1 VGDDLVGV
9 AAVREALAAAGI
21 RPSKRLGQNFLVDP
35 RAVSR
40 ILELVRSE
48 GACGI
53 VEIGCGLG
61 ALTLPLA
68 GEGVRLVSL
77 DVDPRLVEKTR
88 PRVAARSG
96 TAEVRLQDVLEFD
109 FRGVASAWGAKV
121 VVVGS
126 IPYSITAPI
135 LKKLVAERESIRS
148 AILVTQREVAAKVE
162 ASPGPDGTS
171 LGVLLRAYADVTLV
185 STISRHAFYPVP
197 EVDSCLWKLTMR
209 ASPRFTGREA
219 EFFAVVRAI
228 YGARRKTLR
237 NALQRAFSPDAV
249 TRIIEDSGTDGQVR
263 GETFGFLELDSLAR
277 AAEKSIDEGRGTWSA
292 RTRIVRQEKDS
303 RDIGKGASA
312 P

>member
-9 AAVREALAAAGI
+9 AAVRETLAAAGI

-68 GEGVRLVSL
+68 DEGVRLVSL

-185 STISRHAFYPVP
+185 NTISRHAFYPVP

-249 TRIIEDSGTDGQVR
+249 TRILEDSGTDGQVR

>member
-1 VGDDLVGV
+1 VSDDLVGV
-9 AAVREALAAAGI
+9 AAVRQALAAAGI

-40 ILELVRSE
+40 VLELVRSE

-68 GEGVRLVSL
+68 DEGVRLVSL

-135 LKKLVAERESIRS
+135 LKKIVAERESIRS
-148 AILVTQREVAAKVE
+148 AIVVTQREVAAKVE

-171 LGVLLRAYADVTLV
+171 LGVLVRAYADVAV
-185 STISRHAFYPVP
+185 VGTISRHAFYPVP

-219 EFFAVVRAI
+219 PFFAVVRAI

-237 NALQRAFSPDAV
+237 NALQRAFSPDVVA
-249 TRIIEDSGTDGQVR
+249 RILAESGTDGQVR
-263 GETFGFLELDSLAR
+263 GETFGFLELDALAR
-277 AAEKSIDEGRGTWSA
+277 AAEKWIDEGQGHVERTHDGSVTGRGL
-292 RTRIVRQEKDS
+292 
-303 RDIGKGASA
+303 

>member
-1 VGDDLVGV
+1 MSDDLVGV
-9 AAVREALAAAGI
+9 AAVRQALGAAGI

-48 GACGI
+48 GACGV

-68 GEGVRLVSL
+68 DEGARLVSL

-109 FRGVASAWGAKV
+109 FRGAAAEWGTRV

-148 AILVTQREVAAKVE
+148 AILVTQREVASKVE

-171 LGVLLRAYADVTLV
+171 LGVLVRAYADVALAG
-185 STISRHAFYPVP
+185 TISRHAFYPVP

-249 TRIIEDSGTDGQVR
+249 ARILEESGTDGQVR
-263 GETFGFLELDSLAR
+263 GETLGFLELDALAR
-277 AAEKSIDEGRGTWSA
+277 AAEKSIDEGRGHVE
-292 RTRIVRQEKDS
+292 RTHEGGSTGRGLS
-303 RDIGKGASA
+303 
-312 P
+312 

>member
-1 VGDDLVGV
+1 VSDDLVGV
-9 AAVREALAAAGI
+9 AAVRQALAAAGI

-40 ILELVRSE
+40 VLDLVRGE
-48 GACGI
+48 GGRDV

-68 GEGVRLVSL
+68 DECDRLVSL
-77 DVDPRLVEKTR
+77 DVDPRLVEPTR

-109 FRGVASAWGAKV
+109 FRGAAAVWGAQV
-121 VVVGS
+121 TVVGS

-171 LGVLLRAYADVTLV
+171 LGVLVRAYADVTLAG
-185 STISRHAFYPVP
+185 TISRHAFYPVP

-249 TRIIEDSGTDGQVR
+249 ARILEVSGADGQLR
-263 GETFGFLELDSLAR
+263 GETFGFIELDALAR
-277 AAEKSIDEGRGTWSA
+277 AAEKSIDEGQGHVE
-292 RTRIVRQEKDS
+292 RTDEDGS
-303 RDIGKGASA
+303 TGKGLS
-312 P
+312 

>member
-277 AAEKSIDEGRGTWSA
+277 AAEKSIDEGRGHVE
-292 RTRIVRQEKDS
+292 RTHEDS
-303 RDIGKGASA
+303 STGRGLS
-312 P
+312 

>member
-1 VGDDLVGV
+1 VGEDLVGV
-9 AAVREALAAAGI
+9 AAVRQALAAAGI

-40 ILELVRSE
+40 VLELVRGE
-48 GACGI
+48 GARDV

-68 GEGVRLVSL
+68 DECDRLVSL
-77 DVDPRLVEKTR
+77 DVDPRLVERTR

-162 ASPGPDGTS
+162 ASPGPEGTS
-171 LGVLLRAYADVTLV
+171 LGVLVRGYVDVALV

-209 ASPRFTGREA
+209 ESPRFTGREA
-219 EFFAVVRAI
+219 AFFAVVRAI

-249 TRIIEDSGTDGQVR
+249 TRILEESGTDGQVR
-263 GETFGFLELDSLAR
+263 GETFGFLELDALAR
-277 AAEKSIDEGRGTWSA
+277 AAEKSIDEGQGHVERMHEDG
-292 RTRIVRQEKDS
+292 RT
-303 RDIGKGASA
+303 GKGLS
-312 P
+312 

>member
-1 VGDDLVGV
+1 MSDDLVGV
-9 AAVREALAAAGI
+9 VAVREALAAAGI

-40 ILELVRSE
+40 VLDLVRGE
-48 GACGI
+48 GACGV

-68 GEGVRLVSL
+68 DEGARLVSL
-77 DVDPRLVEKTR
+77 DVDPRLVEQTR

-121 VVVGS
+121 IVVGS

-171 LGVLLRAYADVTLV
+171 LGVLVRAYADVALAG
-185 STISRHAFYPVP
+185 TISRHAFYPVP

-249 TRIIEDSGTDGQVR
+249 ARILEESGTDGQVR
-263 GETFGFLELDSLAR
+263 GETFGFLELDALAR
-277 AAEKSIDEGRGTWSA
+277 AAEKSIDEGRGHVE
-292 RTRIVRQEKDS
+292 RTHEGGSTGRGLS
-303 RDIGKGASA
+303 
-312 P
+312 

>member
-1 VGDDLVGV
+1 MSDDLVGV

-48 GACGI
+48 GTHDV

-68 GEGVRLVSL
+68 DECDRLVSL
-77 DVDPRLVEKTR
+77 DVDPRLVEQTR
-88 PRVAARSG
+88 PRVAARSR

-109 FRGVASAWGAKV
+109 FRGAAAEWGTRV

-171 LGVLLRAYADVTLV
+171 LGVLLRAYADVTRV

-249 TRIIEDSGTDGQVR
+249 ARILEVSGADGQLR
-263 GETFGFLELDSLAR
+263 GETFGFIELDALAR
-277 AAEKSIDEGRGTWSA
+277 AAEKSIDEGQGRVE
-292 RTRIVRQEKDS
+292 RTDEDGS
-303 RDIGKGASA
+303 TGKGLS
-312 P
+312 

>member
-1 VGDDLVGV
+1 VSDDLVGV
-9 AAVREALAAAGI
+9 VAVREALAAAGI

-40 ILELVRSE
+40 VLDLVRGE
-48 GACGI
+48 GACGV

-68 GEGVRLVSL
+68 DEGARLVSL
-77 DVDPRLVEKTR
+77 DVDPRLVEQTR

-121 VVVGS
+121 IVVGS

-171 LGVLLRAYADVTLV
+171 LGVLVRAYADVALV
-185 STISRHAFYPVP
+185 GTISRHAFYPVP

-219 EFFAVVRAI
+219 AFFAVVRAI

-249 TRIIEDSGTDGQVR
+249 ARILEEAGTNGQVR
-263 GETFGFLELDSLAR
+263 GETLGFLELDALAR
-277 AAEKSIDEGRGTWSA
+277 AAEKSVDEGRGHVERSHEDGSTGRGLS
-292 RTRIVRQEKDS
+292 
-303 RDIGKGASA
+303 
-312 P
+312 

>member
-1 VGDDLVGV
+1 MGEGIVGV
-9 AAVREALAAAGI
+9 AAVRQALVAAGI
-21 RPSKRLGQNFLVDP
+21 RPSKRLGQNFFVDP

-40 ILELVRSE
+40 VLELVRGE
-48 GACGI
+48 GASGV

-68 GEGVRLVSL
+68 DENARLVSL
-77 DVDPRLVEKTR
+77 DVDPRLVEQTR

-109 FRGVASAWGAKV
+109 FRAVASAWDAKV

-162 ASPGPDGTS
+162 ASPGPEGTS
-171 LGVLLRAYADVTLV
+171 LGVLVRAYADVTLAG
-185 STISRHAFYPVP
+185 TISRHAFYPVP

-237 NALQRAFSPDAV
+237 NALQRAFSADAV
-249 TRIIEDSGTDGQVR
+249 ARILEESGTDGGIR
-263 GETFGFLELDSLAR
+263 GETLGFFELDALAC
-277 AAEKSIDEGRGTWSA
+277 AAEPSIDEGQGRVACMHEDG
-292 RTRIVRQEKDS
+292 RT
-303 RDIGKGASA
+303 GKGLA
-312 P
+312 

>member
-1 VGDDLVGV
+1 VSDDLVGV
-9 AAVREALAAAGI
+9 AAVRQALAAAGI
-21 RPSKRLGQNFLVDP
+21 RPSKRLGQNFLVEP

-40 ILELVRSE
+40 VLELVRSE

-68 GEGVRLVSL
+68 DEGVRLVSL

-171 LGVLLRAYADVTLV
+171 LGVLVRAYADVAV
-185 STISRHAFYPVP
+185 AGTISRHAFYPVP

-219 EFFAVVRAI
+219 AFFAVVRAI

-237 NALQRAFSPDAV
+237 NALQRAFSSDVVA
-249 TRIIEDSGTDGQVR
+249 RILAESGTDGQVR
-263 GETFGFLELDSLAR
+263 GETFGFLELDALAR
-277 AAEKSIDEGRGTWSA
+277 AAEKSIDEGQGHVERTHDGSGTGRGLS
-292 RTRIVRQEKDS
+292 
-303 RDIGKGASA
+303 
-312 P
+312 

>member
-1 VGDDLVGV
+1 VGEGVVGV
-9 AAVREALAAAGI
+9 AAVRQALAAAGI

-40 ILELVRSE
+40 ILELVSSE
-48 GACGI
+48 GACGV

-68 GEGVRLVSL
+68 DESARLVSL

-121 VVVGS
+121 IVVGS

-148 AILVTQREVAAKVE
+148 AILVTQCEVAAKVE

-171 LGVLLRAYADVTLV
+171 LGVLVRAYADVALAG
-185 STISRHAFYPVP
+185 TISRHAFYPVP
-197 EVDSCLWKLTMR
+197 EVDSCLWKLSMR

-249 TRIIEDSGTDGQVR
+249 ARILEESGTDGQVR
-263 GETFGFLELDSLAR
+263 GETLGFLELDALAR
-277 AAEKSIDEGRGTWSA
+277 AAEKSIDEGRGHVE
-292 RTRIVRQEKDS
+292 RTHEGGSTGRGLS
-303 RDIGKGASA
+303 
-312 P
+312 

>member
-1 VGDDLVGV
+1 VSDDLVGV
-9 AAVREALAAAGI
+9 AAVRQALAAAGI

-40 ILELVRSE
+40 VLDLVRGE
-48 GACGI
+48 GGRDV

-68 GEGVRLVSL
+68 DECDRLVSL
-77 DVDPRLVEKTR
+77 DVDPRLVEPTR

-109 FRGVASAWGAKV
+109 FRGAAAVWGAQV
-121 VVVGS
+121 TVVGS

-162 ASPGPDGTS
+162 ASPGPEGTS
-171 LGVLLRAYADVTLV
+171 LGVFVRAYADVTV
-185 STISRHAFYPVP
+185 AGTMSRHAFYPVP

-219 EFFAVVRAI
+219 AFFAVVRSI

-237 NALQRAFSPDAV
+237 NALQRAFSADAV
-249 TRIIEDSGTDGQVR
+249 ARILEESGTDGGIR
-263 GETFGFLELDSLAR
+263 GETLGFLELDALAR
-277 AAEKSIDEGRGTWSA
+277 VSGHSIDEGQGRAERTHEDGSTGRGLS
-292 RTRIVRQEKDS
+292 
-303 RDIGKGASA
+303 
-312 P
+312 

>member
-1 VGDDLVGV
+1 
-9 AAVREALAAAGI
+9 
-21 RPSKRLGQNFLVDP
+21 VDP

-40 ILELVRSE
+40 VLELVRGE
-48 GACGI
+48 GASGV

-68 GEGVRLVSL
+68 DENARLVSL
-77 DVDPRLVEKTR
+77 DVDPRLVEQTR

-109 FRGVASAWGAKV
+109 FRSVASAWDAKV

-162 ASPGPDGTS
+162 ASPGPEGTS
-171 LGVLLRAYADVTLV
+171 LGVLVQAYADVTLAG
-185 STISRHAFYPVP
+185 TISRHAFYPVP

-249 TRIIEDSGTDGQVR
+249 ARILEESGTDGQVR
-263 GETFGFLELDSLAR
+263 GETFGFLELDALAR
-277 AAEKSIDEGRGTWSA
+277 AAEKSIDEGQGHVERMHEDGSTGRGLS
-292 RTRIVRQEKDS
+292 
-303 RDIGKGASA
+303 
-312 P
+312 

>member
-1 VGDDLVGV
+1 MSDDLVGV
-9 AAVREALAAAGI
+9 AAVRQALAAAGI

-40 ILELVRSE
+40 VIELVRSE
-48 GACGI
+48 GARDV

-68 GEGVRLVSL
+68 GGSARLVSL
-77 DVDPRLVEKTR
+77 DVDPRLVEQTR
-88 PRVAARSG
+88 PRVAAQSG

-171 LGVLLRAYADVTLV
+171 LGVLVRAYADVTLAGA
-185 STISRHAFYPVP
+185 ISRHAFYPVP

-249 TRIIEDSGTDGQVR
+249 ARILEESGTDGQVR
-263 GETFGFLELDSLAR
+263 GETFGFLELDALAR
-277 AAEKSIDEGRGTWSA
+277 AAEKATDEGQGHVECTHEDGSTGRGLS
-292 RTRIVRQEKDS
+292 
-303 RDIGKGASA
+303 
-312 P
+312 

>member
-1 VGDDLVGV
+1 VSDDLVGV
-9 AAVREALAAAGI
+9 VAVREALAAAGI

-40 ILELVRSE
+40 VLDLVRGE
-48 GACGI
+48 GACGV

-68 GEGVRLVSL
+68 DEGARLVSL
-77 DVDPRLVEKTR
+77 DVDPRLVEQTR

-121 VVVGS
+121 IVVGS

-148 AILVTQREVAAKVE
+148 AILVTQREVASKVE

-171 LGVLLRAYADVTLV
+171 LGVLVRAYADVALAG
-185 STISRHAFYPVP
+185 TISRHAFYPVP

-249 TRIIEDSGTDGQVR
+249 ARILEESGTDGQVR
-263 GETFGFLELDSLAR
+263 GETLGFLELDALAR
-277 AAEKSIDEGRGTWSA
+277 AAEKSIDEGRGHVE
-292 RTRIVRQEKDS
+292 RTHEGGSTGRGLS
-303 RDIGKGASA
+303 
-312 P
+312 

>member
-1 VGDDLVGV
+1 VSDDLVGV
-9 AAVREALAAAGI
+9 AAVRQALAAAGI

-277 AAEKSIDEGRGTWSA
+277 AAEKSIDEGRGHVE
-292 RTRIVRQEKDS
+292 RTHEDS
-303 RDIGKGASA
+303 STGRGLS
-312 P
+312 

>member
-1 VGDDLVGV
+1 VSDDLVGV
-9 AAVREALAAAGI
+9 AAVREALAAGGI

-48 GACGI
+48 GARDV

-68 GEGVRLVSL
+68 DESVRLVSL
-77 DVDPRLVEKTR
+77 DVDPRLVEQAR

-96 TAEVRLQDVLEFD
+96 AAEVRLQDVLEFD
-109 FRGVASAWGAKV
+109 FRGVVAAWGTKV

-171 LGVLLRAYADVTLV
+171 LGVLVRAYADVALAG
-185 STISRHAFYPVP
+185 TISRHAFYPVP

-249 TRIIEDSGTDGQVR
+249 ARILEESGTDGQVR
-263 GETFGFLELDSLAR
+263 GETFGFLELDALAR
-277 AAEKSIDEGRGTWSA
+277 AAEKSIDEGQGHVEQTHEDGPTGRGLS
-292 RTRIVRQEKDS
+292 
-303 RDIGKGASA
+303 
-312 P
+312 

>member
-1 VGDDLVGV
+1 VSDDLVGV

-48 GACGI
+48 GACGV

-68 GEGVRLVSL
+68 DESVRLVSL
-77 DVDPRLVEKTR
+77 DVDPRLVEQTR

-171 LGVLLRAYADVTLV
+171 LGVLIRAYADVALAGR
-185 STISRHAFYPVP
+185 ISRHAFYPVP

-249 TRIIEDSGTDGQVR
+249 ARILEESGTDGQVR
-263 GETFGFLELDSLAR
+263 GETLGFLELDALAR
-277 AAEKSIDEGRGTWSA
+277 AAEKSIDEGQGHVEQTHEDGSTGRGLS
-292 RTRIVRQEKDS
+292 
-303 RDIGKGASA
+303 
-312 P
+312 

>member
-1 VGDDLVGV
+1 
-9 AAVREALAAAGI
+9 
-21 RPSKRLGQNFLVDP
+21 
-35 RAVSR
+35 
-40 ILELVRSE
+40 
-48 GACGI
+48 
-53 VEIGCGLG
+53 
-61 ALTLPLA
+61 
-68 GEGVRLVSL
+68 
-77 DVDPRLVEKTR
+77 
-88 PRVAARSG
+88 
-96 TAEVRLQDVLEFD
+96 
-109 FRGVASAWGAKV
+109 
-121 VVVGS
+121 VGS

-185 STISRHAFYPVP
+185 NTISRHAFYPVP

-249 TRIIEDSGTDGQVR
+249 TRILEDSGTDGQVR

-277 AAEKSIDEGRGTWSA
+277 AAEKSIDEGRGHVE
-292 RTRIVRQEKDS
+292 RTHEDS
-303 RDIGKGASA
+303 STGKGLS
-312 P
+312 

>member
-1 VGDDLVGV
+1 MSDDLVGV
-9 AAVREALAAAGI
+9 VAVREALAAAGI

-40 ILELVRSE
+40 VLDLVRGE
-48 GACGI
+48 GACGV

-68 GEGVRLVSL
+68 DEGARLVSL
-77 DVDPRLVEKTR
+77 DVDPRLVEQTR

-121 VVVGS
+121 IVVGS

-171 LGVLLRAYADVTLV
+171 LGVLVRAYADVALV
-185 STISRHAFYPVP
+185 GTISRHAFYPVP

-249 TRIIEDSGTDGQVR
+249 ARILEESGTDGQVR
-263 GETFGFLELDSLAR
+263 GETFGFLELDALAR
-277 AAEKSIDEGRGTWSA
+277 AAEKSIDEGQGHVERTHEDGSTGRGLS
-292 RTRIVRQEKDS
+292 
-303 RDIGKGASA
+303 
-312 P
+312 